1 MVWIELFVLLA
12 CILVGAR
19 LGGIGLGTV
28 AGLGLAILV
37 FVFGL
42 PPGMPPRTVLGMI
55 IAVVTAAA
63 TMQAA
68 GGLNYMATVADRAL
82 RVWPGG
88 ITIIAPIVTYAVT
101 FAAGTVHIT
110 YALLPVIAEVS
121 RKAGVRP
128 ERPMSIATIASQQA
142 ITASPIS
149 AATVALLA
157 LLTPQGV
164 HLQQILLI
172 CIPSTLLGSLIG
184 AIAVL
189 RKGPELEDDPIYQE
203 RLAQGLLSSNASAP
217 VNLMGQQLN
226 RARGSIIVFLL
237 AAILVVVLGLFPS
250 FRPTYTALSSG
261 QESIEQLDMAPA
273 IMILMFA
280 AAGVNMLLFRAS
292 AAETIKTSIMSA
304 GTVALISIAGLGW
317 LGSSFFEGNKQFI
330 VGSISRMIQ
339 QHPWVFALGLFVLSI
354 LLASQAATVVT
365 LMPVALG
372 LGLGAPALIAMF
384 PAVNGYFFL
393 PTYPTMLAAI
403 SFDQT
408 GTTRIGKY
416 VLNHSFMLPGM
427 VATISSVAIGF
438 LLAKVVF

>member
-1 MVWIELFVLLA
+1 MVWVELCVLLA

-28 AGLGLAILV
+28 AGLGLVVLV
-37 FVFGL
+37 FIFGL

-55 IAVVTAAA
+55 VAVVTAAA

-68 GGLNYMATVADRAL
+68 GGLNYLAAVADRAL

-88 ITIIAPIVTYAVT
+88 ITIIAPLVTYFVT
-101 FAAGTVHIT
+101 FAAGTVHIV

-121 RKAGVRP
+121 RKAGIRP
-128 ERPMSIATIASQQA
+128 ERPLSIATIASQQA

-164 HLQQILLI
+164 QLQQILLI
-172 CIPSTLLGSLIG
+172 CVPSTLLGSLIG
-184 AIAVL
+184 ALAVL
-189 RKGPELEDDPIYQE
+189 RKGPELEDDPIYNE
-203 RLAQGLLSSNASAP
+203 RLAQGLVSSDSSA
-217 VNLMGQQLN
+217 VNLTGKELS
-226 RARGSIIVFLL
+226 RARGSVIVFLL
-237 AAILVVVLGLFPS
+237 AAVLVVVLGLFPS
-250 FRPTYTALSSG
+250 LRPTYTAVNSG
-261 QESIEQLDMAPA
+261 HESIEQLDMAPA
-273 IMILMFA
+273 IMIMMFA
-280 AAGVNMLLFRAS
+280 AAGINMLLFRAS

-304 GTVALISIAGLGW
+304 GMVALISIAGLGW
-317 LGSSFFEGNKQFI
+317 LGSSFFEGNKQLI
-330 VGSISRMIQ
+330 VGSISGVVQ

-354 LLASQAATVVT
+354 LLASQAATAVT

-393 PTYPTMLAAI
+393 PTYATMLAAI

-427 VATISSVAIGF
+427 VATISSVSIGF

>member
-1 MVWIELFVLLA
+1 MVWIELCILLA

-28 AGLGLAILV
+28 AGLGLVVLV
-37 FVFGL
+37 FVIGL

-55 IAVVTAAA
+55 VAVVTAAA

-68 GGLNYMATVADRAL
+68 GGLNYMATLADRAL

-88 ITIIAPIVTYAVT
+88 ITIVAPMVTYAVT
-101 FAAGTVHIT
+101 FAAGTVHIV

-121 RKAGVRP
+121 RKAGIRP
-128 ERPMSIATIASQQA
+128 ERPLSIATIASQQA

-164 HLQQILLI
+164 QLQQILLV
-172 CIPSTLLGSLIG
+172 CAPATLLGSLIG

-203 RLAQGLLSSNASAP
+203 RLAQGLFKSDASL
-217 VNLMGQQLN
+217 VNLTGQQLS
-226 RARGSIIVFLL
+226 RARGSVIVFLL
-237 AAILVVVLGLFPS
+237 AAVLVVVLGLVPS
-250 FRPTYTALSSG
+250 LRPTYTAISGG

-280 AAGVNMLLFRAS
+280 AAGINMLLFRAS

-304 GTVALISIAGLGW
+304 GMVALISIAGLGW
-317 LGSSFFEGNKQFI
+317 LGSSFFEGNKPLI
-330 VGSISRMIQ
+330 VGSISGVVQ
-339 QHPWVFALGLFVLSI
+339 QHPWVLALGLFVLSI

-372 LGLGAPALIAMF
+372 IGLGAPALIAMF

-393 PTYPTMLAAI
+393 PTYPTLLAAI

-416 VLNHSFMLPGM
+416 VLNHSFMLPGI
-427 VATISSVAIGF
+427 VATISSVSIGF
-438 LLAKVVF
+438 LLAKIVF

>member
-1 MVWIELFVLLA
+1 MVWIELCILLM

-28 AGLGLAILV
+28 AGLGLVV
-37 FVFGL
+37 FVFVIGL

-55 IAVVTAAA
+55 VAVVTAAA

-68 GGLNYMATVADRAL
+68 GGLNYLAALADRSL
-82 RVWPGG
+82 RVWPSG
-88 ITIIAPIVTYAVT
+88 ITIIAPIVTYIVT

-128 ERPMSIATIASQQA
+128 ERPLSIATIASQQA

-149 AATVALLA
+149 AATIALLA

-172 CIPSTLLGSLIG
+172 CVPSTLVGSLIG
-184 AIAVL
+184 AFAVW
-189 RKGPELEDDPIYQE
+189 RKGPELKDDPIYRE
-203 RLAQGLLSSNASAP
+203 RLAQGVFNSNASS
-217 VNLMGQQLN
+217 VSLTGEQLS
-226 RARGSIIVFLL
+226 RARGSVMVFLL
-237 AAILVVVLGLFPS
+237 AASLVVALGLIPS
-250 FRPTYTALSSG
+250 FRPTYSG
-261 QESIEQLDMAPA
+261 LRAGHESIEQLDMAPA

-280 AAGVNMLLFRAS
+280 AAGINMLLFRAS

-304 GTVALISIAGLGW
+304 GIVALISIAGLGW
-317 LGSSFFEGNKQFI
+317 LGSSFFEGNRQLI
-330 VGSISRMIQ
+330 VASISGVVQ
-339 QHPWVFALGLFVLSI
+339 LHPWVFTLGLFVLSI
-354 LLASQAATVVT
+354 LLSSQAATVVT

-393 PTYPTMLAAI
+393 PTYATVLAAI

-408 GTTRIGKY
+408 GTTRIGRY

-427 VATISSVAIGF
+427 VATVSSVAIGF
-438 LLAKVVF
+438 LLAKMVF